1 MIDLLIGEGT
11 GQMGCGGSVPFYIA
25 IMNHEC
31 ITYLEQL
38 TKLKR
43 ISASIPTLCR

>member
-25 IMNHEC
+25 IMNPEC
-31 ITYLEQL
+31 ITYLPIMPQL
-38 TKLKR
+38 ICFLNF
-43 ISASIPTLCR
+43 